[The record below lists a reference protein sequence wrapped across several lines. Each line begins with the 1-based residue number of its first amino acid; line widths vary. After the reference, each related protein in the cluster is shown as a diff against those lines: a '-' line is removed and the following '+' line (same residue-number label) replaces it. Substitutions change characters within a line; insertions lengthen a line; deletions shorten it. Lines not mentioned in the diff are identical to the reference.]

1 MDDAVKVAGGIGTL
15 VPLAPGASV
24 SPDQVLFESRG
35 VVLVLGDDA
44 RAGEVAQVV
53 ARHHRTVVFAPG
65 VDAQEFGPRITAVGR
80 RVTAVRGH
88 LGAFQAEVRSA
99 AGVSDIGVASPNPNR
114 FFDIVLD
121 LSQQPL
127 MAAELAPLGYFAPA
141 EDSAARATAMESM
154 RSLLGRFTTPRYLA
168 YQPEL
173 CAHGARGLRGCTRC
187 LNVCSAQAIVSAA
200 DTIRVDPHLC
210 QGCATCTLACPSGAL
225 SFKFPSR
232 EALGERLHLTLRGHD
247 PAGVTLI
254 AHAGV
259 LGDAALAAMVKHKA
273 LSFAVNPLPA
283 FGEELWLRALTL
295 GVDSLVLVDDGTLL
309 EKSRV
314 TMAARV
320 AQMRAMLAALGQA
333 QERLVWLCQGELV
346 HWLDAHSRNA
356 KVEGVLAAQSA
367 SVASTRRSKR
377 LASLDA
383 LRPLGA
389 CGAASAPVDLPVGA
403 SYGEVRVNPRRCTL
417 CFACAQLC
425 PSGAL
430 MANNAKTLQLLFR
443 ESACVQCG
451 LCVQGCPEKALAL
464 HARLAPITLT
474 ETVSRVLHQD
484 QPLACKS
491 CGTPFISRRL
501 LTSSLE
507 RLKNH
512 PLLAKGGREALLT
525 CPACRQREML
535 NLS

>member
-1 MDDAVKVAGGIGTL
+1 MTASGRADALTA
-15 VPLAPGASV
+15 LAPGASV

-44 RAGEVAQVV
+44 RAGEAAQEL

-65 VDAQEFGPRITAVGR
+65 VDALEFGPRITAVGR

-99 AGVSDIGVASPNPNR
+99 AGPSDVGAASPNPNR

-141 EDSAARATAMESM
+141 EDSAARATAIESM
-154 RSLLGRFTTPRYLA
+154 RSLLGRFTRPRHLSYH
-168 YQPEL
+168 PEL
-173 CAHGARGLRGCTRC
+173 CAHGARGLRACTSC

-232 EALGERLHLTLRGHD
+232 EALGERLLHTLRGCD
-247 PAGVTLI
+247 SAEATLI

-259 LGDAALAAMVKHKA
+259 LDDAALAAMVKHKA
-273 LSFAVNPLPA
+273 LSFAVDPLPA
-283 FGEELWLRALTL
+283 FGEELWLRVLTL
-295 GVDSLVLVDDGTLL
+295 GVGTLVLLDDGTLL
-309 EKSRV
+309 EKSRI
-314 TMAARV
+314 TMATRV
-320 AQMRAMLAALGQA
+320 TQVRAMLAALGQA
-333 QERLVWLCQGELV
+333 QERLVWLSQDELAL
-346 HWLDAHSRNA
+346 WLDAHSRHA
-356 KVEGVLAAQSA
+356 KVEGVLPAQSA
-367 SVASTRRSKR
+367 AVVSTGRSKR
-377 LASLDA
+377 LASLGA
-383 LRPLGA
+383 LRELSFAVGA
-389 CGAASAPVDLPVGA
+389 STNVDLPVGA

-417 CFACAQLC
+417 CFACSQLC
-425 PSGAL
+425 PTGAL
-430 MANNAKTLQLLFR
+430 VANNAKTQQLLFR

-451 LCVQGCPEKALAL
+451 LCVRGCPEKALAL
-464 HARLAPITLT
+464 HARLAPMTLT
-474 ETVSRVLHQD
+474 ETASRVLQQD
-484 QPLACKS
+484 QQLACKS

-512 PLLAKGGREALLT
+512 PLLAKDGREALLT
-525 CPACRQREML
+525 CPACRQREIL